1 MEMIK
6 RSVVVS
12 TREKGGMNRRSMKKI
27 RAVKIFY
34 MTP

>member
-6 RSVVVS
+6 RSVVFS
-12 TREKGGMNRRSMKKI
+12 TREKGGMNQQSMKKI

-34 MTP
+34 MIP